1 MLLYTN
7 KMLKNTIN
15 STTEFP
21 SRQLSTNVSNQELG
35 PDCWNYSCCR
45 VVVRL
50 ICNVLNIED
59 NENDECDVLYSRFM
73 DFNYEY
79 AKEKCIKNGN
89 TSSYKKILLYF
100 FFYCLGNAIFSCELD
115 VETKKKRLLHE
126 SFKYT
131 DSVDVDPEEKT
142 KKYRTSTGVSP
153 KFVYNAFLEDVLNN
167 ENFMNHESVE
177 NIYKIGLVWESTRME
192 FETIVYPLIS
202 EFIKQTNGN
211 CIYKSIHCLNQDD
224 VIEKKTKEEKREELE
239 NLFSHGLYASINVNL
254 GDDEYI
260 RKFSDY
266 MPDPE
271 TGQLP
276 IKPYAGFIKNQE
288 EGGHGMTIVEYNNIK
303 DNEMLKELII
313 KNSWG
318 RGWGNNG
325 TIKIFSSELIGGGS
339 FITWIEPADF
349 NVLKQI
355 KEIKTVVKEPR
366 ENLDFIY
373 EDFNHVYH
381 NKILKLLEVIF
392 NGEEIDSKKFKAF
405 FKTLTNI
412 NLYKDNINDIFKEIN
427 DNNDVNINAQK
438 LAIFLLFKFKCIT
451 YKFDDLREAVL
462 KIINEPNYENSLNDI
477 KTQYNLKL
485 ETTSIDDD
493 YGVSP
498 WFNNDYRIF
507 IPYKEEHALPFLLS
521 LGDSRQTI
529 DKERLKKIYFILIGD
544 DLFPDELEEIIHD
557 VNGNVTDELLDVNKL
572 NNLFKTFTNKSIMS
586 VKLQTLRNAVIVSS
600 EDPKYSDETI
610 AAIIGGGVKKIKSRK
625 RRALLKTKRR
635 KNKLLKTYK
644 NKLFKSNKNKNKY
657 RITTKRLK

>member
-1 MLLYTN
+1 
-7 KMLKNTIN
+7 MLKNATN
-15 STTEFP
+15 PTTEFP
-21 SRQLSTNVSNQELG
+21 SRQLSTNVSNQDLG

-79 AKEKCIKNGN
+79 AKEKCIKNGDS
-89 TSSYKKILLYF
+89 SSYKKILLYF

-115 VETKKKRLLHE
+115 VETKKKQLLHE

-131 DSVDVDPEEKT
+131 DRVDVDPEEKT
-142 KKYRTSTGVSP
+142 KKYRSSRGMSAII
-153 KFVYNAFLEDVLNN
+153 VYNTFLEDVLNN

-260 RKFSDY
+260 RKFSNY
-266 MPDPE
+266 IPDPE

-276 IKPYAGFIKNQE
+276 IKPYAGFIKNKK

-318 RGWGNNG
+318 KEWGNNG

-349 NVLKQI
+349 KVLKQT
-355 KEIKTVVKEPR
+355 KEIKTVDKEPR

-373 EDFNHVYH
+373 EDFNYVYH
-381 NKILKLLEVIF
+381 TKILKLLEVIF

-412 NLYKDNINDIFKEIN
+412 NIYKDKINNIFKEIN

-438 LAIFLLFKFKCIT
+438 LALFLLFNFECVT
-451 YKFDDLREAVL
+451 YEFDDLREAVL
-462 KIINEPNYENSLNDI
+462 KKINEPNYEDSLNDI
-477 KTQYNLKL
+477 KTQYNLEL

-493 YGVSP
+493 YEFSP
-498 WFNNDYRIF
+498 LFSDNYRIF
-507 IPYKEEHALPFLLS
+507 IPYKEEHALPFLRSLS
-521 LGDSRQTI
+521 DSNLKI
-529 DKERLKKIYFILIGD
+529 NKERLKKMYFNLVGD

-557 VNGNVTDELLDVNKL
+557 VNGNVADELLDVNKL
-572 NNLFKTFTNKSIMS
+572 NNLFKTFTNKSVMS
-586 VKLQTLRNAVIVSS
+586 VKLQKLRNAVIVVS
-600 EDPKYSDETI
+600 EGPNSHELTD
-610 AAIIGGGVKKIKSRK
+610 AIVGGSVKKNKSRK
-625 RRALLKTKRR
+625 RRIRLKTKRR
-635 KNKLLKTYK
+635 KNKLLNPYK
-644 NKLFKSNKNKNKY
+644 NKLFKTNKNKCRY
-657 RITTKRLK
+657 RIKNKTVKNAPS